1 VPEGGAGLILIE
13 IPSRDARVAEILSDP
28 DRYFADAG
36 ARAWIAAKAEID
48 ADLAERAQ
56 HRLNHHKTWASRQPT
71 GLPATTDLPRHD

>member
-36 ARAWIAAKAEID
+36 ARAWICESVHVPLPFD
-48 ADLAERAQ
+48 HQPPDPCRA
-56 HRLNHHKTWASRQPT
+56 RRRPI
-71 GLPATTDLPRHD
+71 P